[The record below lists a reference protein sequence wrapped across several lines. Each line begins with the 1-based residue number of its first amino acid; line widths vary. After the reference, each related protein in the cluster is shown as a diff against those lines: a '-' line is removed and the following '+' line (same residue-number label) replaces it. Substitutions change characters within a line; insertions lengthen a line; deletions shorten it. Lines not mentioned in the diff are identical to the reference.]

1 MSPEQIQGK
10 EVDAR
15 SDIFSFGLVLYEM
28 TAGKRAFEGSDPA
41 SIISAILKREA
52 PEAEPGGLNLV
63 VRGCLEKDPER
74 RIQQM
79 DEVRVLLRDELTELE
94 TSREKN
100 GPVRLTRDAWIVV
113 GAAVLMAG
121 VFAVWL
127 WHGWSRQRWALETAV
142 PEIAQLIEAGEYVKA
157 AALARE
163 ARAVLPKDPT
173 LQKFWMRSGISSC

>member
-1 MSPEQIQGK
+1 
-10 EVDAR
+10 
-15 SDIFSFGLVLYEM
+15 M

-100 GPVRLTRDAWIVV
+100 GPVRLTRAKTYLTHPSFYGI
-113 GAAVLMAG
+113 LC
-121 VFAVWL
+121 
-127 WHGWSRQRWALETAV
+127 SWALRKHW
-142 PEIAQLIEAGEYVKA
+142 L
-157 AALARE
+157 
-163 ARAVLPKDPT
+163 
-173 LQKFWMRSGISSC
+173 MRLFTSPMLTIH